1 MAHPGGRSLEEPV
14 ENVRVNCLG
23 SMRIFE
29 WCARLNI
36 PVVYLSSSIVYGEQ
50 PNKPIAENAT
60 LFPGTIYGVCK
71 VACENFLKVL
81 ENGYGLKW
89 TVLRLFATY
98 GAGHTPNLH
107 QGIVNVILTQ
117 LMSGNKLTIK
127 GSLSRVRDIIY
138 IEDSARA
145 IVDILFCENA
155 RGKIINVGTGIG
167 TSVENIIKI
176 LCKELDRKKEDLD
189 IRQAEPVVGDPHY
202 NVADITQL
210 INLVEFRPEYDLRA
224 GLKKLVFSRIN
235 EVSH

>member
-1 MAHPGGRSLEEPV
+1 
-14 ENVRVNCLG
+14 
-23 SMRIFE
+23 MRIFE

-36 PVVYLSSSIVYGEQ
+36 PVIYLSSSIVYGEQ

-81 ENGYGLKW
+81 ENGYGFKW

-117 LMSGNKLTIK
+117 LMSGNKLIIK
-127 GSLSRVRDIIY
+127 GPLSRVRDIIY

>member
-1 MAHPGGRSLEEPV
+1 
-14 ENVRVNCLG
+14 
-23 SMRIFE
+23 MRIFE
-29 WCARLNI
+29 CCARLNI

-50 PNKPIAENAT
+50 PYKPITENAT

-81 ENGYGLKW
+81 GDGYGLEW

-98 GAGHTPNLH
+98 GAGHTPNFH

-117 LMSGNKLTIK
+117 LMSGNKLIIK
-127 GSLSRVRDIIY
+127 GSLGRVRDIVY

-145 IVDILFCENA
+145 IVDILFCGNA
-155 RGKIINVGTGIG
+155 RGKILNVGTGIG
-167 TSVENIIKI
+167 ATVENIIEV
-176 LCKELDRKKEDLD
+176 LCEELDRKKEDLD

-210 INLVEFRPEYDLRA
+210 INLIEFKPEYDLRA
-224 GLKKLVFSRIN
+224 GLKKLVFSRSN
-235 EVSH
+235 DVSC

>member
-1 MAHPGGRSLEEPV
+1 M
-14 ENVRVNCLG
+14 
-23 SMRIFE
+23 
-29 WCARLNI
+29 
-36 PVVYLSSSIVYGEQ
+36 
-50 PNKPIAENAT
+50 
-60 LFPGTIYGVCK
+60 FPGTIYGVCK

-167 TSVENIIKI
+167 ASVENIIEI
-176 LCKELDRKKEDLD
+176 LCNELSRKKEDLN

-210 INLVEFRPEYDLRA
+210 MNLIEFRPEYDIRA
-224 GLKKLVFSRIN
+224 GLKKLVLSRSN
-235 EVSH
+235 DVSY